1 LTSLG
6 RNIWFLRVRNE
17 KRPTKN
23 EKKKNIN
30 HVYGWHTV
38 CINSGKTAGQ
48 TIMHCH
54 IHLIPRRE
62 NDVVDPIGGVC
73 NLISGKG
80 NYYNTMR

>member
-1 LTSLG
+1 MAETFGS
-6 RNIWFLRVRNE
+6 FVSE
-17 KRPTKN
+17 SKKRPPKN

-48 TIMHCH
+48 TIMHRH
-54 IHLIPRRE
+54 IHLIRWIE

-73 NLISGKG
+73 NVIPCKI
-80 NYYNTMR
+80 NYNNTTR